1 MLFFRIYYTHR
12 IQRSLLIMKFLKK
25 LALLTL
31 IFTMCISTTTYANP
45 NQEVDTIFQP
55 LDCLEN
61 PDKLDEFL

>member
-1 MLFFRIYYTHR
+1 
-12 IQRSLLIMKFLKK
+12 MKFLKK